1 VAQHCLLIFLVVP
14 QLLQLTIYSFHTG
27 KAKKLLPTE
36 GAALDLISTA
46 IEDNLCAYAAFFGA
60 TPVAEFS
67 NQSSLLWVISRI
79 PTLPFT
85 GILRPYPPAATL
97 ADTIET
103 TMAYFQ
109 QQHARPSWI
118 FNPARNPPDFIA
130 HLNYYQLKQTATL
143 PGMALKLSG
152 LQPVAPHPLRVTCVA
167 DLAMLATWVSI
178 YAESNGAPDW
188 IGAELVSLFSATDYR
203 SAQPLAL
210 YLGWQA
216 DQPVASAASFRVAG
230 VVGLYEVA
238 TLPAFRQQGIASTMT
253 YHVLE
258 EARQHGY
265 TLATLVSSLIAEQMY
280 RKLGFE
286 EFCRLVIYN

>member
-1 VAQHCLLIFLVVP
+1 MVP
-14 QLLQLTIYSFHTG
+14 QSLRLTIYSLHTA

-36 GAALDLISTA
+36 DAALDLISTT

-85 GILRPYPPAATL
+85 GILRPYPSAATL
-97 ADTIET
+97 ANTIET
-103 TMAYFQ
+103 TMAYFR

-118 FNPARNPPDFIA
+118 FNPARTTPDFIA
-130 HLNYYQLKQTATL
+130 HLTQYQLNQTANL
-143 PGMALKLSG
+143 PGMALNLSV
-152 LQPVAPHPLRVTCVA
+152 LQPVAAYPLHVTSVA
-167 DLAMLATWVSI
+167 DPAMLATWVRI

-188 IGAELVSLFSATDYR
+188 IGAELIRLFSATDYR
-203 SAQPLAL
+203 SAQPLTL

-216 DQPVASAASFRVAG
+216 DQPVVTAASFRVAG

-238 TLPAFRQQGIASTMT
+238 TLPAFRHQGIASTMT
-253 YHVLE
+253 YHALKD
-258 EARQHGY
+258 ARQQGY
-265 TLATLVSSLIAEQMY
+265 ALATLVSSPMAEQMY
-280 RKLGFE
+280 RKLGFRE
-286 EFCRLVIYN
+286 YCRLVIYN